1 MQPALTCIHT
11 GLPNNSIPSSQ
22 DPDFTTSPCQQAQ
35 REGTAGKAKQ
45 HSRVWVW
52 PTSPKSWHSS
62 AQDTQGG
69 VPGDKSWLDIPWSPL
84 FLFH

>member
-35 REGTAGKAKQ
+35 EGRDSRQGQTALRGY
-45 HSRVWVW
+45 R
-52 PTSPKSWHSS
+52 
-62 AQDTQGG
+62 GR